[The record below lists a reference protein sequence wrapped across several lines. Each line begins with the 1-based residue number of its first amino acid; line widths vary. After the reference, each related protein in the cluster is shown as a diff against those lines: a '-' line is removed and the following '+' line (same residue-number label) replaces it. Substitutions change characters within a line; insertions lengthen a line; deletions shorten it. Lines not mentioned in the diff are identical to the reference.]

1 MFAAGPKLRKWY
13 GEGERLPSDGGG
25 LDLLRSP
32 DPEPEEDTEDDPK
45 EAILVTN
52 GNSPTG
58 EQIVLQLILS
68 RCWPA
73 SNPSPMMLL
82 TSG

>member
-1 MFAAGPKLRKWY
+1 VLAAGPKLRKWY

-25 LDLLRSP
+25 LEPARAP
-32 DPEPEEDTEDDPK
+32 EPEPEEDTEDEPK
-45 EAILVTN
+45 EAILVTD

-68 RCWPA
+68 R
-73 SNPSPMMLL
+73 
-82 TSG
+82 